1 MPTNPHFF
9 DAFRR
14 VSAVCAVVGVAAA
27 LVACGYGLFQIG
39 AGNVALGLAYG
50 AGGVA
55 ALALTLLV
63 YFHTIL
69 AHKLATTAFRAYDAL
84 LESAESIRRS
94 EAHLRT
100 IADNSTLSD
109 WAKRIIYREKDYE
122 FLRDT
127 IRGAIVRQDWEAAN
141 HLIADLQDSFGYREE
156 AAQFR
161 SEVERARA
169 ATADERVAG
178 ALERFER
185 LCDQRKWEQ
194 ARREIDHLRGL
205 FPDDARIRGLSGE
218 LELRRNRLKRE
229 LLTAYSEAVR
239 VDNVDRA
246 HKLLVQLDEFLT
258 PNEAAAL
265 KESARGVFKAK
276 LLQMGVQF
284 SLAVTERDFVRAIE
298 IGRRIT
304 HEFPNSRYARE
315 ISEMLPTLEQ
325 RAAGHAPVVLGSSAS

>member
-1 MPTNPHFF
+1 MPTNPRFF

-14 VSAVCAVVGVAAA
+14 VAALCAVAGGVAA
-27 LVACGYGLFQIG
+27 LLACGYGLYQLG
-39 AGNVALGLAYG
+39 AGHVSIGLAYG
-50 AGGVA
+50 AGGLA
-55 ALALTLLV
+55 AFVVTLLV
-63 YFHTIL
+63 YFQVLL
-69 AHKLATTAFRAYDAL
+69 AHKVTTTAFRAYDTL

-127 IRGAIVRQDWEAAN
+127 IRGAIVRQDWEAAD
-141 HLIADLQDSFGYREE
+141 HLIADLQESFGYREE
-156 AAQFR
+156 AAQLR

-178 ALERFER
+178 ALQRFEG
-185 LCDQRKWEQ
+185 LCDMQKWEQ
-194 ARREIDHLRGL
+194 ARREADHLRSL
-205 FPDDARIRGLSGE
+205 FPDDARIRSLPGE

-239 VDNVDRA
+239 TENVDRA
-246 HKLLVQLDEFLT
+246 HKLLVQLDEFLS

-284 SLAVTERDFVRAIE
+284 SLAVTERDYARAIDT
-298 IGRRIT
+298 GRRIVR
-304 HEFPNSRYARE
+304 EFPNSRYARE
-315 ISEMLPTLEQ
+315 IGDMLPTLEQ
-325 RAAGHAPVVLGSSAS
+325 RAAGHAPIVLGSVNS